1 MIEKLLATVT
11 DADWQAQHEQA
22 LNDLPALREALAGFG
37 ARDQVEL
44 RVAEHGEELP
54 LGRERSPQLAD
65 QAPHVDEH
73 PDLLVVVADLAAE
86 DGIPALVN
94 IPFIF
99 LTGTKKPGFQERAQE
114 LGAAGFLEKPFDPEA
129 LLNTMASALYPKP
142 G

>member
-1 MIEKLLATVT
+1 MKKVLIIEDDKAT
-11 DADWQAQHEQA
+11 Q
-22 LNDLPALREALAGFG
+22 RALAIRLTSAGYQVASAYDAVIAMSMVRSEQPDMILLDVSIPGGDGFK
-37 ARDQVEL
+37 
-44 RVAEHGEELP
+44 VAE
-54 LGRERSPQLAD
+54 RIR
-65 QAPHVDEH
+65 
-73 PDLLVVVADLAAE
+73 
-86 DGIPALVN
+86 GIPALVN